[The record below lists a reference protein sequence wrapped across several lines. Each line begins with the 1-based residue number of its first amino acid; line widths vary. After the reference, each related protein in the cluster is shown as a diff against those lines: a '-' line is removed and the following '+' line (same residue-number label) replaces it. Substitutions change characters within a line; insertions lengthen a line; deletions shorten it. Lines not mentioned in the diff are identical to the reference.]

1 MGNFFP
7 WHNLFCIM
15 LTSKFLMWPSNV
27 LISLNKSSRK
37 KRNVGRRA
45 ALLLNAFDLK
55 KLQKLEI
62 SAFISV
68 LWKCEREKV
77 WQKNWTSYTYFC
89 YLLEEK
95 QHRKPLILM
104 KNLITCFI
112 YVWRIGVIVIIINE
126 YILWSSCQ

>member
-37 KRNVGRRA
+37 SVTSDA
-45 ALLLNAFDLK
+45 ELHYAVDLK
-55 KLQKLEI
+55 KLQKLET
-62 SAFISV
+62 SVFISV

-112 YVWRIGVIVIIINE
+112 YVWRKGVIIINE